1 MLRESSDDLVGL
13 LLSSPVPR
21 WRVWLPLMDWLLD
34 HLAGLPT
41 TVGLETVKALEIW
54 QQKAPVGS
62 VYRREIGRIGLAWLK
77 EFERL
82 DKGWYDDV
90 EEASDDPDPL

>member
-1 MLRESSDDLVGL
+1 
-13 LLSSPVPR
+13 
-21 WRVWLPLMDWLLD
+21 
-34 HLAGLPT
+34 LAELIYHRGRSALLPT
-41 TVGLETVKALEIW
+41 GNGQSGVRLETVKVLEIW

-62 VYRREIGRIGLAWLK
+62 VYRREIGSIGLAWLK

-82 DKGWYDDV
+82 DKRWYDDV